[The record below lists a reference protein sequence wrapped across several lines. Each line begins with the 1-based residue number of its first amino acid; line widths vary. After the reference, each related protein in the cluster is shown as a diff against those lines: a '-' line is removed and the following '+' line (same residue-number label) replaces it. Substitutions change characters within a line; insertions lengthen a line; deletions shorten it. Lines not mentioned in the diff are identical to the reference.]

1 MMTTPIEKISKEVEA
16 FLRGV
21 LEILEEDEITFAVEG
36 DPMEELYVNL
46 TGNLFSLPEERP
58 ILNALEHLVQIA
70 VHRKTGVVCAVVLDV
85 NGAVKKRRAELIK
98 FALGAA
104 ESVRREHKRIRLNP
118 MPSRERRTI
127 HITLANL
134 PGVKTYSVGEGDER
148 RVVIEPEGA

>member
-1 MMTTPIEKISKEVEA
+1 MTTPIETVSKEVEA
-16 FLRGV
+16 FLRGLLDV
-21 LEILEEDEITFAVEG
+21 LEEEEITFAVEG

-70 VHRKTGVVCAVVLDV
+70 VHRKTGIDCAIVLDV

-118 MPSRERRTI
+118 MPPRERRTI
-127 HITLANL
+127 HITLANF
-134 PGVKTYSVGEGDER
+134 PGVKTYSIGEGDER
-148 RVVIEPEGA
+148 RVVIEPEDA

>member
-1 MMTTPIEKISKEVEA
+1 VTTTPIETVSREIES
-16 FLRGV
+16 FLRE
-21 LEILEEDEITFAVEG
+21 LLSILEEEEVAFAVEG

-46 TGNLFSLPEERP
+46 TGNLFSIPEERP
-58 ILNALEHLVQIA
+58 IVTALEHLMQLA
-70 VHRKTGVVCAVVLDV
+70 VHRKTGIDCAIVLDV

-127 HITLANL
+127 HITLTNF

-148 RVVIEPEGA
+148 RVVLEPEDA

>member
-1 MMTTPIEKISKEVEA
+1 MATPIEKVSKEVEA
-16 FLRGV
+16 FLRGLLDV
-21 LEILEEDEITFAVEG
+21 LEEEEIAFAVEG

-58 ILNALEHLVQIA
+58 ILTALEHLVQIS
-70 VHRKTGVVCAVVLDV
+70 VHRKTGIDCSVVLDV

-98 FALGAA
+98 FALSAA

-127 HITLANL
+127 HITLANF
-134 PGVKTYSVGEGDER
+134 PGVKTYSIGEGDER
-148 RVVIEPEGA
+148 RVVIEPEDA

>member
-1 MMTTPIEKISKEVEA
+1 MTTPIETVSKEVEA
-16 FLRGV
+16 FLRGLLDV
-21 LEILEEDEITFAVEG
+21 LEEEEITFAVEG
-36 DPMEELYVNL
+36 DPMEELYINL

-70 VHRKTGVVCAVVLDV
+70 VHRKTGIDCSIVLDV

-118 MPSRERRTI
+118 MLARERRTI
-127 HITLANL
+127 HITLANF
-134 PGVKTYSVGEGDER
+134 PGVKTYSIGEGDER
-148 RVVIEPEGA
+148 RVVIEPEDT

>member
-1 MMTTPIEKISKEVEA
+1 MTTTAVEKVSREIES
-16 FLRGV
+16 FLRELLNV
-21 LEILEEDEITFAVEG
+21 LEEEEVTFAVEG

-70 VHRKTGVVCAVVLDV
+70 VHRKTGIDCAIVLDV

-118 MPSRERRTI
+118 MPPRERRTI
-127 HITLANL
+127 HITLTNF
-134 PGVKTYSVGEGDER
+134 PGVKTYSIGEGDER
-148 RVVIEPEGA
+148 RVVIEPEDA

>member
-70 VHRKTGVVCAVVLDV
+70 VHRKTGIDCAVVLDV

-127 HITLANL
+127 HITLANF

-148 RVVIEPEGA
+148 RVVIEPEDA

>member
-1 MMTTPIEKISKEVEA
+1 MTTTPIETISKEVES
-16 FLRGV
+16 FLRGLLDV
-21 LEILEEDEITFAVEG
+21 LEEEEITFAVEG

-70 VHRKTGVVCAVVLDV
+70 VHRKVGIDCAVVLDI

-118 MPSRERRTI
+118 MPPRERRTI
-127 HITLANL
+127 HITLANF
-134 PGVKTYSVGEGDER
+134 PGVKTYSIGEGDER
-148 RVVIEPEGA
+148 RVVIEPEDA

>member
-1 MMTTPIEKISKEVEA
+1 MTTIPVETVSKEIES
-16 FLRGV
+16 FLRE
-21 LEILEEDEITFAVEG
+21 LLSILEEEEVTFAVEG

-46 TGNLFSLPEERP
+46 SGNLFSLPEERP
-58 ILNALEHLVQIA
+58 ILTALEHLVQID
-70 VHRKTGVVCAVVLDV
+70 VHRKTGINCAIILDV

-127 HITLANL
+127 HITLTNF

-148 RVVIEPEGA
+148 RVVIEPEDV

>member
-1 MMTTPIEKISKEVEA
+1 MTTPIEKISKEVEA

-70 VHRKTGVVCAVVLDV
+70 VHRKTGIDCAVVLDV

-127 HITLANL
+127 HITLANF

-148 RVVIEPEGA
+148 RVVIEPEDA